1 MTDILYILTSIGFF
15 ALMIVFIWALRKSL
29 TSYSQW
35 KTLIVGIIALG
46 LIVYLILTIIRPE
59 KF

>member
-1 MTDILYILTSIGFF
+1 MENI
-15 ALMIVFIWALRKSL
+15 
-29 TSYSQW
+29 
-35 KTLIVGIIALG
+35 IVGLVALG